1 MTKRDFS
8 NYSVAMEAELK
19 VLEDKI
25 VQLVQLNQRLRA
37 ENLHVRQQL
46 VSVQNDNK
54 SLSEKMTS
62 AKSRL
67 EALLDQIPEDEA

>member
-1 MTKRDFS
+1 
-8 NYSVAMEAELK
+8 MEAELK

-46 VSVQNDNK
+46 ASVQNDNK

>member
-1 MTKRDFS
+1 LTGRDFS
-8 NYSVAMEAELK
+8 NYSVVMEAELK

-25 VQLVQLNQRLRA
+25 AQLVQLNQRLRA
-37 ENLHVRQQL
+37 ENLHFRQQL
-46 VSVQNDNK
+46 ANVQNDNK

-67 EALLDQIPEDEA
+67 EALLELIPEDEA

>member
-46 VSVQNDNK
+46 ASVQNDNK

>member
-46 VSVQNDNK
+46 AGVQNDNK